1 MYCPKCRS
9 EYRKGFT
16 RCSECGCPLV
26 ERLSADPVTD
36 QREHAEPR
44 FLCEAANDFEAEI
57 ILSKLKA
64 EGIFAFKR
72 YRGSDSYNKILLGR
86 AILGVEILVSE
97 ADFEEA
103 QNIVLERGIPVE
115 DESE

>member
-16 RCSECGCPLV
+16 RCGECGCPLV
-26 ERLSADPVTD
+26 ERLPDELGSDP
-36 QREHAEPR
+36 RAHIEPR
-44 FLCEAANDFEAEI
+44 FLCEAANDFEAEL
-57 ILSKLKA
+57 ILAKLKA

-97 ADFEEA
+97 SDFAEA
-103 QNIVLERGIPVE
+103 QDIVLRRGIPVE
-115 DESE
+115 EEPE